1 MPIAGRTSACT
12 ISDVDDCIA
21 RVKAYEA
28 AGVDMIFLAGVKSN
42 EQIEAVAAEV
52 NMPMII
58 GGGPAD
64 LELCSKLGVR
74 ISLQGHKP
82 IMAAVQGVYDTLKA
96 LRDGMPHGD
105 IEYYAKPDL
114 MKQVT
119 RSGAHDRWMRDF
131 LSGWFKNSFCSSG
144 APL

>member
-1 MPIAGRTSACT
+1 MIAGRTSACT

-21 RVKAYEA
+21 RVRAYEA

-52 NMPMII
+52 NVPMII
-58 GGGPAD
+58 GGGPAPD
-64 LELCSKLGVR
+64 LELYSKLGVR
-74 ISLQGHKP
+74 IPCKGISRSWP
-82 IMAAVQGVYDTLKA
+82 RCRGVRYFESA
-96 LRDGMPHGD
+96 RDGVPHGD

-119 RSGAHDRWMRDF
+119 RSSDYDRWMKDF
-131 LSGWFKNSFCSSG
+131 LGG
-144 APL
+144 